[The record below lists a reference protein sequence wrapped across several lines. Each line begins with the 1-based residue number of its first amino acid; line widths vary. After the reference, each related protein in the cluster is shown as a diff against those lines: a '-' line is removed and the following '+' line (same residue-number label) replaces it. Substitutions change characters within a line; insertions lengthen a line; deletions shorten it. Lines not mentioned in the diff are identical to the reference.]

1 MKYLK
6 HLHMFDNRHLALI
19 REMIFERLTWD
30 EEVEED
36 RNLLIHI
43 EDIISVREPFDRI
56 LIKEAVTLKRMVD
69 PIVEKILN
77 GRLGKEDLLHN
88 DPTSGWEFSGGI
100 IGAMIAEQLG
110 AAIALAMADM
120 EIAKKTLS
128 CIVNT
133 LERAKAP
140 TCWFVLTI
148 RCMSRD
154 HQISFTKF
162 RDIPEF
168 KDIAKNY
175 REPLRA
181 TV

>member
-6 HLHMFDNRHLALI
+6 NLHMFDNRHLALI

-43 EDIISVREPFDRI
+43 EDIISERESCDRL
-56 LIKEAVTLKRMVD
+56 LINEAVALKRMID
-69 PIVEKILN
+69 PVVERIL
-77 GRLGKEDLLHN
+77 GGTLGKEDFPHN
-88 DPTSGWEFSGGI
+88 DPDQCWKFSGGI
-100 IGAMIAEQLG
+100 VGSMISEQL
-110 AAIALAMADM
+110 AAAV
-120 EIAKKTLS
+120 AKVIDDQQAAEKTLS

-140 TCWFVLTI
+140 IFWFVLTL

-154 HQISFTKF
+154 HYISFTQF
-162 RDIPEF
+162 RNMPEF
-168 KDIAKNY
+168 HHIAEEY
-175 REPLRA
+175 RGALRA
-181 TV
+181 TI

>member
-1 MKYLK
+1 
-6 HLHMFDNRHLALI
+6 MFDNRHLALI

-43 EDIISVREPFDRI
+43 ESIISDREPYDRI
-56 LIKEAVTLKRMVD
+56 LIKEAVALKNIVD
-69 PIVEKILN
+69 PIVERILN
-77 GRLGKEDLLHN
+77 GRLGKEDFPHN
-88 DPTSGWEFSGGI
+88 DLEWGWEFSGGVV
-100 IGAMIAEQLG
+100 GSMIAEQLG
-110 AAIALAMADM
+110 AAMALAMADM

-140 TCWFVLTI
+140 TFWFVLTI
-148 RCMSRD
+148 RCMSRN
-154 HQISFTKF
+154 HQISFTQF

-168 KDIAKNY
+168 KNIAKNY
-175 REPLRA
+175 RGALRA